1 MTETGEALAARALG
15 GLLPEDWAVAPAPD
29 DAPPEGRLWIIPGH
43 GGPRWIVPEDPDL
56 GWPGLAAWRPFGR
69 VSRAKWA
76 AVMATYRA
84 RRLGRL
90 PGVAAIGI
98 VPAAD
103 GTGWETIG
111 WDEARPP
118 ALVVSIG
125 APGPTR
131 KATAILVS
139 RARRAVVAVAKA
151 PLAPGAAAR
160 IRHEAETLD
169 RLARARPGLAPRL
182 LHHDADR
189 GRSLQAALPGSAMGG
204 RLAAPHRAFLAALAP
219 PVATLPRAEFLADL
233 AARLAAVETLAP
245 ETAARRRAALAA
257 LAGPGAVGIGRVH
270 GDFAPWN
277 LRRARDG
284 ALAAFDWEFAEPAG
298 LRGHDAA
305 HFIARVAIA
314 GGARAPGVLE
324 RRVVAALSR
333 PALRPLLGHGDA
345 RLVWR
350 LYVLAHLATLAECG
364 IADGHAEIFNQVVET
379 WRHEPL

>member
-1 MTETGEALAARALG
+1 MTETGESLAARALG
-15 GLLPEDWAVAPAPD
+15 GLLPEGWAVAPAPA
-29 DAPPEGRLWIIPGH
+29 DAPPEGRFRIIPGH

-76 AVMATYRA
+76 AVMGAYRA

-98 VPAAD
+98 APGDDAA
-103 GTGWETIG
+103 WNAIG
-111 WDEARPP
+111 WGEARSP

-139 RARRAVVAVAKA
+139 RARRAAAAVAKA

-160 IRHEAETLD
+160 IGHEAETLA
-169 RLARARPGLAPRL
+169 RLARDRPGLAPRL
-182 LHHDADR
+182 LHFDAGR
-189 GRSLQAALPGSAMGG
+189 GRSLQEPLPGAATGG

-219 PVATLPRAEFLADL
+219 PAATLPRAEFTARL
-233 AARLAAVETLAP
+233 AARLDAVATLAP
-245 ETAARRRAALAA
+245 ETAVRLRAALDA
-257 LAGPGAVGIGRVH
+257 LAGPGEIEIGRVH

-284 ALAAFDWEFAEPAG
+284 ALAAFDWEFAEAQGP
-298 LRGHDAA
+298 RGHDAA
-305 HFIARVAIA
+305 HFVARVAIA
-314 GGARAPGVLE
+314 GGAGTPRALE

-350 LYVLAHLATLAECG
+350 LYVLAHLMMLAECG
-364 IADGHAEIFNQVVET
+364 IDDGHAEIFNQVVET